1 MRVDKIQDAGVS
13 CTGVCN
19 LKFNN
24 AKNLISIPFTS
35 RVNAV
40 KAGRWFLFNDRKPVT
55 VIRLQ
60 ERYTYREF
68 CRFLQ

>member
-24 AKNLISIPFTS
+24 AKNLIFIPFTS

-40 KAGRWFLFNDRKPVT
+40 KASRWFLFNDRKPTVT
-55 VIRLQ
+55 VIRL
-60 ERYTYREF
+60 
-68 CRFLQ
+68 